1 MRYTV
6 MHPLHWGDWE
16 MGTAISCTECS
27 HMAGLIQ
34 KARDSSKAP
43 SHHAAVL
50 RAAVYERNICKGYVG
65 GWYTGLCPGNY
76 GGLFH

>member
-1 MRYTV
+1 

-34 KARDSSKAP
+34 KARDSSKAL
-43 SHHAAVL
+43 SHRAAVL
-50 RAAVYERNICKGYVG
+50 HAAVYERNICKGYVG